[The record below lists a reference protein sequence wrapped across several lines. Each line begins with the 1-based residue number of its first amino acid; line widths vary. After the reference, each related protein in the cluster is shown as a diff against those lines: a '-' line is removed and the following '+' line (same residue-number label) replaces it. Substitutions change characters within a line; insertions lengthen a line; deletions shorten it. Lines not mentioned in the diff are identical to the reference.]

1 MILGFTN
8 KDKQESNC
16 SLIITSPFST
26 KKISPL
32 PPSMSPVSKN
42 IQKSNSHSLCK
53 VGGIYIYIKFWN
65 LNFTLAQN
73 LFSKIREYIKTCI
86 LKVLY
91 SYVFDCNVIGFINTE
106 ISNRFINNHKLLS
119 LSNLSLLF
127 NQPLSFLDKNCT
139 LPHLLENKKNSS
151 HHCLCKV
158 VTRNKAHLRMCHLLN
173 LG

>member
-1 MILGFTN
+1 MSHFAIFSIPLEIPYSHCSPPPHPWMGWRGSSENMEGSLEFTN

-65 LNFTLAQN
+65 LNFTLAQK

-91 SYVFDCNVIGFINTE
+91 SYVFDCNVLGFINTK
-106 ISNRFINNHKLLS
+106 I
-119 LSNLSLLF
+119 
-127 NQPLSFLDKNCT
+127 T
-139 LPHLLENKKNSS
+139 LP
-151 HHCLCKV
+151 
-158 VTRNKAHLRMCHLLN
+158 
-173 LG
+173 